1 MSITYIN
8 ESGSRRQPLVEAVFE
23 TNLPGLLHRGKVR
36 DTYDLGH
43 GLLLMVASDR
53 ISAFD
58 VVMDQ
63 PIPGKGVILTQMSSF
78 WFGVID
84 QVMPN
89 HMVATADDDAAMA
102 NIEKTGALRKL
113 TPELARRSM
122 VIKKADRFDIECVVR
137 NYIAGSAWA
146 EYERSGTMNGEPLP
160 AGLRAAEKFSEPVFT
175 PSTKA
180 SSGHDE
186 PLTRAEAQ
194 DLIGVE
200 MHRLLEEKSIR
211 VFEVAHE
218 HARERGMILVD
229 TKFEFGLVDGQL
241 TLIDEV
247 LTPDSSRYWDIDD
260 WEPGNFPPAFDKQFL
275 RAWLL
280 DTDWNREPPPPTLP
294 GRIIEQTRERYLQA
308 YQRLSGKS
316 LIL

>member
-1 MSITYIN
+1 M
-8 ESGSRRQPLVEAVFE
+8 VEAVFE